1 MFLEIAADMV
11 VVEENL
17 NDGLQ
22 VVEIIDLDWCQK
34 GFERSVHLKTQ
45 L

>member
-22 VVEIIDLDWCQK
+22 VVEIIDLD
-34 GFERSVHLKTQ
+34 
-45 L
+45 